1 MILKLWVLENAAH
14 FGLLPLFISF
24 RLRGIDMYLFAQ
36 RRLDTIFIF
45 HSFFGFFF
53 LARPELSADPAWL
66 VDSFGLDDDGQTF
79 QTF

>member
-1 MILKLWVLENAAH
+1 
-14 FGLLPLFISF
+14 
-24 RLRGIDMYLFAQ
+24 MYLFAQ

-45 HSFFGFFF
+45 HIFFGFFF